1 MKIEL
6 PDKDILFI
14 YGHFQKQLTELNKME
29 TLPNCPLDKT
39 SLKREKSLYLSIIEK
54 LAEQAPKL
62 KQTFKNI

>member
-6 PDKDILFI
+6 PDKDIMLI
-14 YGHFQKQLTELNKME
+14 YGHFQKEIEKLNQMAEL
-29 TLPNCPLDKT
+29 PDCPIDKT
-39 SLKREKSLYLSIIEK
+39 SLKRERSLYLSVVEK